1 MDQVWRLFADVAGWS
16 GWNGCISG
24 ARVVPG
30 GRLAAGATLV
40 WAFRPIRRRY
50 LYRLPA
56 IARLVVVEPER
67 EVTWEVTALPGFHA
81 RHTYSFA
88 DLGGGRSRFGSWE
101 QASGPLYRG
110 LRRFWTAHFR
120 FVCEES
126 VAGAAAAV
134 RRGEGAA
141 RLVRHGSPTS
151 GVPLVVVP
159 GMDGSVGT
167 VAPLVERLA
176 QSRPVLVVDYTTE
189 RNASLEDFSREV
201 AELVRAHVPGEVDV
215 LAASLGSIA
224 AAQAIGDHGLP
235 ARRVV
240 LVGTFTRVADTRL
253 RANNLLVAVSPR
265 RVYQALAPLL
275 MAWVCGPVG
284 DGRRHAFFRNVRRS
298 DPTQV
303 VKRTRWEIGRD
314 FAPELAKIAAPTL
327 VLMGERDRF
336 VPDLDEQLDVLRRLV
351 SRPGSELRT
360 VAGAGHV
367 LLPSAAVDAAVA
379 AAEAFLGPEP

>member
-1 MDQVWRLFADVAGWS
+1 M
-16 GWNGCISG
+16 
-24 ARVVPG
+24 VPR
-30 GRLAAGATLV
+30 GRLARGATLV
-40 WAFRPIRRRY
+40 WAFRPVRRRY

-88 DLGGGRSRFGSWE
+88 DLGEGRSRFGSWE
-101 QASGPLYRG
+101 QASGPLYRW
-110 LRRFWTAHFR
+110 LHRFWTAHFR

-126 VAGAAAAV
+126 IAGAADAV

-141 RLVRHGSPTS
+141 RLVRHGSAQG

-167 VAPLVERLA
+167 LAPVVERLA
-176 QSRPVLVVDYTTE
+176 RSRPVIVVDYTTE
-189 RNASLEDFSREV
+189 RNASLEAFSREV
-201 AELVRAHVPGEVDV
+201 AELVRAQVPGEVDV
-215 LAASLGSIA
+215 LAASLGSLA
-224 AAQAIGDHGLP
+224 VAQAIGDHGLA

-253 RANNLLVAVSPR
+253 RVNNLLVAVSPR

-275 MAWVCGPVG
+275 MGWVCGPVG
-284 DGRRHAFFRNVRRS
+284 DGRHHAFFRHVRRS
-298 DPTQV
+298 DPSQV

-314 FAPELAKIAAPTL
+314 FAPELAKITAPTL
-327 VLMGERDRF
+327 VLMGARDRF
-336 VPDLDEQLDVLRRLV
+336 VPDIDEQLDVLRGLV
-351 SRPGSELRT
+351 ARPGSEVRSI
-360 VAGAGHV
+360 ADAGHV
-367 LLPSAAVDAAVA
+367 LLPRAAVDAAVA
-379 AAEAFLGPEP
+379 AAEAFLDREP